1 MMTTMRVR
9 NKMKKC
15 MLIIVAIVIVRI
27 IVFSVLT
34 WDENG
39 V

>member
-1 MMTTMRVR
+1 MTTMRVR
-9 NKMKKC
+9 NKMKKW
-15 MLIIVAIVIVRI
+15 MLIIVAIVIVGI

>member
-1 MMTTMRVR
+1 
-9 NKMKKC
+9 MKKW
-15 MLIIVAIVIVRI
+15 MLIIVAIVIVGI

-39 V
+39 K

>member
-1 MMTTMRVR
+1 
-9 NKMKKC
+9 MKKW
-15 MLIIVAIVIVRI
+15 MLIIVAIVIVEI

>member
-1 MMTTMRVR
+1 
-9 NKMKKC
+9 MKKW
-15 MLIIVAIVIVRI
+15 MLIIVAIVIVGI

-34 WDENG
+34 WYENG

>member
-1 MMTTMRVR
+1 
-9 NKMKKC
+9 MKKW
-15 MLIIVAIVIVRI
+15 MLIIVAIVIVGI

-34 WDENG
+34 CDENG